1 MLDDIAQR
9 LQADYSM
16 KVAGKHLRQGLCPE
30 CSQKSL
36 WTFAASAWVVRCER
50 LNNCGY
56 EAHAR
61 ELYSDLFESWSDRVH
76 KVEEAKP
83 AAQRSPTA
91 VADAYLREGRGF
103 DLALV
108 LIYIS
113 NLRSFGWTL
122 AMQLQPGEF
131 GQAFLVALLAAL
143 LAGLYPAWKM
153 GQTQPADALRAE

>member
-1 MLDDIAQR
+1 MSDLLDDIAQR

-36 WTFAASAWVVRCER
+36 WTFAASPWVVRCER

-103 DLALV
+103 DR
-108 LIYIS
+108 
-113 NLRSFGWTL
+113 NLRGKPRGSARGSSEQAGTACGATSVASGQL
-122 AMQLQPGEF
+122 ACEVQQGQPHQPLPTAILLGE
-131 GQAFLVALLAAL
+131 
-143 LAGLYPAWKM
+143 
-153 GQTQPADALRAE
+153 

>member
-1 MLDDIAQR
+1 MSDLLDDIAQR
-9 LQADYSM
+9 LQTDYSM
-16 KVAGKHLRQGLCPE
+16 KVAGKHLRKGLCPE

-36 WTFAASAWVVRCER
+36 WTFAASPWVVRCER

-108 LIYIS
+108 
-113 NLRSFGWTL
+113 R
-122 AMQLQPGEF
+122 
-131 GQAFLVALLAAL
+131 
-143 LAGLYPAWKM
+143 GLY
-153 GQTQPADALRAE
+153 TQEQYYDAKADRGRGRARQRCALWWATRIGSG